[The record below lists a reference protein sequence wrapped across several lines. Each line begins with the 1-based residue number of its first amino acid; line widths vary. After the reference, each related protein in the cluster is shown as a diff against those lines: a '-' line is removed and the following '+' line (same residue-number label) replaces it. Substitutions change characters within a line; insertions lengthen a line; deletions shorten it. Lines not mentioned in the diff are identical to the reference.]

1 MIVLTVPTRLHRNRN
16 YEHFRKP
23 VSRGWSTHGS
33 HSLPAGA
40 SPNSFWGAP
49 SGSQLAA
56 LRCEPLFGREAAWT
70 AGPRKE
76 AVSTAP

>member
-23 VSRGWSTHGS
+23 VSRGWPTQGS

-40 SPNSFWGAP
+40 TPYSFWGVRAGANP
-49 SGSQLAA
+49 LLITSDLYPVERPPGPPDH
-56 LRCEPLFGREAAWT
+56 LRKG
-70 AGPRKE
+70 
-76 AVSTAP
+76 